1 VKDNLEGFILKKS
14 TSLLLSGILVSG
26 MVLGT
31 IVTPATVHAAG
42 ETAATD
48 AKAEDKKVTNTISFV
63 DSTGKAVTETTASAT
78 GVEGSAITGV
88 KAPDNF
94 AFIDGETPVL
104 GKEGATV
111 KVRVTPIVDI
121 TVNYVDQNGDTVKTD
136 NNKIEAGDR
145 NSLKLTNLPVGYRW
159 NNEEEQTITVVSG
172 QTYNIPVT
180 KQISN
185 TIIFK
190 TADNVEEG
198 KTTIVGDKV
207 GDTVKL
213 SSAQQPNEGYST
225 DGKDL
230 ILQNDKNTQTILVT
244 KDAATDVNGVVTVKG
259 EIGHLYT
266 KGSKLITGRSLAS
279 GTRWQ
284 TRTKANLKGVDYYLV
299 GGNEWIKAN
308 DVSYK
313 ANETDTDTGDNT
325 VPDDSSVQKTDK
337 RIVETKV
344 LSVLRDDENN
354 PIENRGLDKNT
365 RWKTD
370 QMRTIKGV
378 KMYHVG
384 TGEWLLAS
392 DIK

>member
-1 VKDNLEGFILKKS
+1 LKKS

-42 ETAATD
+42 EVAATD
-48 AKAEDKKVTNTISFV
+48 TKAANKEITNIISFINPKGETV
-63 DSTGKAVTETTASAT
+63 GKEATAVGT
-78 GVEGSAITGV
+78 EGSPITGLTV
-88 KAPDNF
+88 PDDYEL
-94 AFIDGETPVL
+94 IDGERPVISAD
-104 GKEGATV
+104 KTV
-111 KVRVTPIVDI
+111 AVRVTPIVDI

-344 LSVLRDDENN
+344 LSMLRDDDNHQ
-354 PIENRGLDKNT
+354 ITNRQLDKNT

-378 KMYHVG
+378 KMYHVA

>member
-1 VKDNLEGFILKKS
+1 L
-14 TSLLLSGILVSG
+14 
-26 MVLGT
+26 
-31 IVTPATVHAAG
+31 PA
-42 ETAATD
+42 
-48 AKAEDKKVTNTISFV
+48 
-63 DSTGKAVTETTASAT
+63 
-78 GVEGSAITGV
+78 
-88 KAPDNF
+88 
-94 AFIDGETPVL
+94 
-104 GKEGATV
+104 
-111 KVRVTPIVDI
+111 
-121 TVNYVDQNGDTVKTD
+121 
-136 NNKIEAGDR
+136 
-145 NSLKLTNLPVGYRW
+145 GYRW
-159 NNEEEQTITVVSG
+159 NNDAEQTITVVSG

-185 TIIFK
+185 AIIFK

-198 KTTIVGDKV
+198 KATIVGDKV

-230 ILQNDKNTQTILVT
+230 TLQNDKNTQTILVT